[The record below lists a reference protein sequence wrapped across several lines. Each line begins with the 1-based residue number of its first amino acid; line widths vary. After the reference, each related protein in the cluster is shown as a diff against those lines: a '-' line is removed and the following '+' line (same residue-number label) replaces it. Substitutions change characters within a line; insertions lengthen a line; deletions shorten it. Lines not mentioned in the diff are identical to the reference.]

1 MSAIRPDLPLPL
13 PGVQS
18 ANDAR
23 AAQAAFFRAA
33 MGQPGPAAP
42 VETKR
47 APLDPSTL
55 PRPLAD
61 RVEAMQEGR
70 LLRPGS
76 MLDIRI

>member
-13 PGVQS
+13 PGVQPAS
-18 ANDAR
+18 DAR

-33 MGQPGPAAP
+33 MGQPVPAAP
-42 VETKR
+42 VETR
-47 APLDPSTL
+47 SSPLDPATL